1 MSECYTYISTL
12 NIYISKACTIIYTNI
27 YTNVTDE
34 ETEVKKVKELVPRLV
49 SGRQV
54 VDSKT
59 LISMLLTTTIP
70 HFSSCYY
77 SACKYYKYTC
87 TNAQVH
93 IYKPFHCSR
102 VCSLKD

>member
-1 MSECYTYISTL
+1 MSECCTYISTL
-12 NIYISKACTIIYTNI
+12 NIYISKACTIIYTNM
-27 YTNVTDE
+27 YTNFTDE

-77 SACKYYKYTC
+77 SACKYIINILAQMHKYTY
-87 TNAQVH
+87 T
-93 IYKPFHCSR
+93 
-102 VCSLKD
+102 SLFIAVGFVF